1 MATSA
6 DEGLPPLTPI
16 KTAPLAPSSQLA
28 ADAASSAPS
37 QAASTTTTLESAAEE
52 VTTKPPMEDQKDPAT
67 PTSEVSRLPTPA
79 VCPPAPR
86 KPPVPRLPALKRKS
100 RPILT
105 TTPTARACLIIPRD
119 LTAVFRAM
127 PMPPEKRIRAS

>member
-1 MATSA
+1 MASSA

-16 KTAPLAPSSQLA
+16 KTAPLAPPSPST

-37 QAASTTTTLESAAEE
+37 QATSTTTTLVSAAEE
-52 VTTKPPMEDQKDPAT
+52 DTTKPAMEDQKDPAT
-67 PTSEVSRLPTPA
+67 PTSEETRLRSPA

-100 RPILT
+100 RPTFT
-105 TTPTARACLIIPRD
+105 TTPTARACFIVPRD